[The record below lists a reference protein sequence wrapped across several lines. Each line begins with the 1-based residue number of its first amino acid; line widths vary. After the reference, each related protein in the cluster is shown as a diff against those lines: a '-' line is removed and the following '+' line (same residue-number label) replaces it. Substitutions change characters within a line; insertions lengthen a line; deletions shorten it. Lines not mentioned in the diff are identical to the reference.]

1 VFDVFHQ
8 QHVSS
13 GPMRL
18 SRYHRIIAGTA
29 LAAFLL
35 AISLPV
41 IAVARMVFD
50 PVGFAT
56 VCRVDLGGGS
66 SAPASGDSHGKL
78 KAAHCVM
85 CLGSA
90 SPPPTAGLAMRVVA
104 RIPELSVIDHHGLPA
119 IHNLSALQPL
129 NPRAP
134 PRA

>member
-1 VFDVFHQ
+1 MHLF
-8 QHVSS
+8 
-13 GPMRL
+13 
-18 SRYHRIIAGTA
+18 RYHRIIAGTA

-56 VCRVDLGGGS
+56 VCRVDVGGSS
-66 SAPASGDSHGKL
+66 SAPASGGSSQGKL

-85 CLGSA
+85 CLGGA
-90 SPPPTAGLAMRVVA
+90 SPPPAPGLAMQVVA
-104 RIPELSVIDHHGLPA
+104 RIPELSVVDHHGLPA
-119 IHNLSALQPL
+119 VHNLSALQPL